1 MTLKEYLIGTCLGCK
16 KCLYCGNELSI
27 RKRMCLCDKTIKS
40 SKKNRTDKVKVAY
53 PRIST
58 PNLPFKQL
66 EYIQK
71 SVTRFEYSL
80 DLSIKFNF
88 TLCSSCHSSFQRK
101 KSYIT
106 NNISNSS
113 NNLKNNKSNE
123 NSIDLNK
130 FDDKSECKVGERS
143 KAKQIISFNLI
154 IKSSTGPLLPSK

>member
-1 MTLKEYLIGTCLGCK
+1 M
-16 KCLYCGNELSI
+16 
-27 RKRMCLCDKTIKS
+27 
-40 SKKNRTDKVKVAY
+40 
-53 PRIST
+53 
-58 PNLPFKQL
+58 
-66 EYIQK
+66 
-71 SVTRFEYSL
+71 